1 MKVLDKKKS
10 NMLKKVIASIQRS
23 HVIVFNRNR
32 SGLYIIVSMRRKK
45 TKLLCFIIDCQ
56 RGILLIAMSALYKK
70 NVDIQ

>member
-1 MKVLDKKKS
+1 MSSFLIETGAGCIHNS
-10 NMLKKVIASIQRS
+10 EHAQ
-23 HVIVFNRNR
+23 
-32 SGLYIIVSMRRKK
+32 KK